1 MTRSAVNDF
10 VCPACRAPLDATPAR
25 LHCPVCKADY
35 PIHGGIPRFVGAQ
48 NYSKSFGLQ
57 WNRHRRT
64 QLDSEIGK
72 PISEKRLHQASG
84 WARDMR
90 GMRVL
95 EAGSGAGRFTEVLC
109 RSGAAVYSFD
119 YSDAV
124 EANALNNAASA
135 NLRLFQADLL
145 ALPLPQAWFDHVLCL
160 GVLQHTPDPKRSF
173 LSLARHVKPGGDL
186 VIDVYRGVCA
196 SRADCRT
203 EHAMGG
209 AGHVRHVR
217 AGVRP
222 SPERRGGAAL
232 VRGSRVR
239 HDRGVPW
246 LQRHCRARSAPGS
259 LVMCGLIGATG
270 VGHGAD
276 RTRAQAAIARLAERG
291 PDDRGLWSEQETV
304 LAHCRLSILDLS
316 PAGHQPMVS
325 ADGRYVLIYN
335 GEIYN
340 FRELRAELG
349 GTWRSDSDSEVILE
363 AYARWGKSFLQ
374 RLRGMFALSRPQALF
389 AYDPTL
395 STAID
400 PAGLSLYLEAGYF
413 PAPFTL
419 YSAVRKLPGGH
430 LLEFADGKTSIS
442 AYWNPLG
449 IEPVAAWRDRPE
461 RDLLDELDALLT
473 ASVKARLISDV
484 PLGAFLSGGIDSSIV
499 VALMS
504 KLASGPVK
512 TFTIGFREPQYDE
525 SQHAAAVA
533 RAFGTEHRQ
542 EILSVDDL
550 LALVPSFHEHFDEPF
565 FDSSAFPAL
574 AVSRLARREVTVALG
589 GDGGD
594 ELFGGYHYYSI
605 LHRVAPAFRMPQV
618 LREGAAQM
626 IRLAPSHRA
635 QLLAETLSEDEPMK
649 AFRFMRSIA
658 KDFGNLMLEPRAKLD
673 EVFAAA
679 VAQMPRGLTP
689 AEQAMRLDLTHILP
703 EEYLQKTDLS
713 SMSYSLEARE
723 PLLDHELVEWSLKLP
738 LEWKLRGGTGKYL
751 LRRLAER
758 YLPREIVER
767 PKQGFSVPIDRW
779 LRGPLRAWA
788 RERLEDRRLYERFP
802 LDRARVL
809 QLLDLHLSGKRD
821 THPLLWAVLMLSP
834 FA

>member
-1 MTRSAVNDF
+1 
-10 VCPACRAPLDATPAR
+10 
-25 LHCPVCKADY
+25 
-35 PIHGGIPRFVGAQ
+35 
-48 NYSKSFGLQ
+48 
-57 WNRHRRT
+57 
-64 QLDSEIGK
+64 
-72 PISEKRLHQASG
+72 
-84 WARDMR
+84 
-90 GMRVL
+90 
-95 EAGSGAGRFTEVLC
+95 
-109 RSGAAVYSFD
+109 
-119 YSDAV
+119 
-124 EANALNNAASA
+124 
-135 NLRLFQADLL
+135 
-145 ALPLPQAWFDHVLCL
+145 
-160 GVLQHTPDPKRSF
+160 
-173 LSLARHVKPGGDL
+173 
-186 VIDVYRGVCA
+186 
-196 SRADCRT
+196 
-203 EHAMGG
+203 
-209 AGHVRHVR
+209 
-217 AGVRP
+217 
-222 SPERRGGAAL
+222 
-232 VRGSRVR
+232 
-239 HDRGVPW
+239 
-246 LQRHCRARSAPGS
+246 
-259 LVMCGLIGATG
+259 MCGLIGATG
-270 VGHGAD
+270 VGHAAD
-276 RTRAQAAIARLAERG
+276 QARASAAIARLAERG
-291 PDDRGLWSEQETV
+291 PDDRGLWSEQDTV

-340 FRELRAELG
+340 FRDLRAELG
-349 GTWRSDSDSEVILE
+349 GDWRSDSDSEVILK
-363 AYARWGKSFLQ
+363 AYARWGKSFVQ
-374 RLRGMFALSRPQALF
+374 RLRGMFALGIWDRQEKRLLLARDRLGVKPLYYAQRDGAVLFASRPQALF
-389 AYDPTL
+389 AYDPKL
-395 STAID
+395 STTVD
-400 PAGLSLYLEAGYF
+400 FAGLSLYLEAGYF

-449 IEPVAAWRDRPE
+449 IEPIAAWRDRSE

-484 PLGAFLSGGIDSSIV
+484 PLGAFLSGGIDSSTV

-525 SQHAAAVA
+525 SEHAAAVA
-533 RAFGTEHRQ
+533 KAFGTQHLQ

-605 LHRVAPAFRMPQV
+605 LHRLAPAFRMPQA
-618 LREGAAQM
+618 LRAGAARM

-635 QLLAETLSEDEPMK
+635 QLLAETLIEDEPLK

-658 KDFGNLMLEPRAKLD
+658 KDFGSPMLEPRAKLD
-673 EVFAAA
+673 QVFAAT
-679 VAQMPRGLTP
+679 VAQMPPGLTA

-713 SMSYSLEARE
+713 SMTYSLEARE
-723 PLLDHELVEWSLKLP
+723 PLLDHDLVEWSLKLP
-738 LEWKLRGGTGKYL
+738 LEWKLRGGKSKYV

-767 PKQGFSVPIDRW
+767 RKQGFSVPIDRW
-779 LRGPLRAWA
+779 LRGPLRTWA
-788 RERLEDRRLYERFP
+788 RERLEEPRLYERFP
-802 LDRARVL
+802 LDRRRVL
-809 QLLDLHLSGKRD
+809 ELLDLHLSGNRD

>member
-1 MTRSAVNDF
+1 
-10 VCPACRAPLDATPAR
+10 
-25 LHCPVCKADY
+25 
-35 PIHGGIPRFVGAQ
+35 
-48 NYSKSFGLQ
+48 
-57 WNRHRRT
+57 
-64 QLDSEIGK
+64 
-72 PISEKRLHQASG
+72 
-84 WARDMR
+84 
-90 GMRVL
+90 
-95 EAGSGAGRFTEVLC
+95 
-109 RSGAAVYSFD
+109 
-119 YSDAV
+119 
-124 EANALNNAASA
+124 
-135 NLRLFQADLL
+135 
-145 ALPLPQAWFDHVLCL
+145 
-160 GVLQHTPDPKRSF
+160 
-173 LSLARHVKPGGDL
+173 
-186 VIDVYRGVCA
+186 
-196 SRADCRT
+196 
-203 EHAMGG
+203 
-209 AGHVRHVR
+209 
-217 AGVRP
+217 
-222 SPERRGGAAL
+222 
-232 VRGSRVR
+232 
-239 HDRGVPW
+239 
-246 LQRHCRARSAPGS
+246 
-259 LVMCGLIGATG
+259 MCGLIGATG
-270 VGHGAD
+270 AGHPASEA
-276 RTRAQAAIARLAERG
+276 RAAAAISTLGWRG

-304 LAHCRLSILDLS
+304 LAHCRLSIIDLS
-316 PAGHQPMVS
+316 PGGHQPMAS

-340 FRELRAELG
+340 YRELRAELG
-349 GTWRSDSDSEVILE
+349 GDWRSDSDSEVILR
-363 AYARWGKSFLQ
+363 AYARWGKAFLQ
-374 RLRGMFALSRPQALF
+374 RLRGMFALGIWDRREKRLLLARDRLGVKPLYYAERNGTVLFASRPQALF
-389 AYDPTL
+389 AYDPALPTD
-395 STAID
+395 ID
-400 PAGLSLYLEAGYF
+400 LAGLSLYLEAGYF

-419 YSAVRKLPGGH
+419 YSEVRKLPAGH
-430 LLEFADGKTSIS
+430 LLEFAGGRTSTEV
-442 AYWNPLG
+442 YWNPLG
-449 IEPVAAWRDRPE
+449 IEPIPAWRDRSE
-461 RDLLDELDALLT
+461 GDLLDELDALLT

-484 PLGAFLSGGIDSSIV
+484 PLGAFLSGGIDSSMV

-525 SQHAAAVA
+525 SPHAAAVA
-533 RAFGTEHRQ
+533 KVFGTAHRQ

-618 LREGAAQM
+618 LRSGAAQM

-658 KDFGNLMLEPRAKLD
+658 KDFGSVMLQPRASLD
-673 EVFAAA
+673 HIFAATA
-679 VAQMPRGLTP
+679 AEMPPRLTP

-713 SMSYSLEARE
+713 SMSFALEARE

-738 LEWKLRGGTGKYL
+738 LEWKLRGGKSKYL

-758 YLPREIVER
+758 YLPRDIVER

-788 RERLEDRRLYERFP
+788 RERLEEPRLYERFP
-802 LDRARVL
+802 LDRGRVL
-809 QLLDLHLSGKRD
+809 QLLELHLSGKRD
-821 THPLLWAVLMLSP
+821 THPLLWAVLMLAP